1 MSDSN
6 QPLRRRPE
14 AGSDREWSLRE
25 RERLVRELVEHIREV
40 FWLTTP
46 DKESMLY
53 ISPGYE
59 EIWGRTRRQLYQH
72 PKSWLD
78 AIHPEDRD
86 RVRGA
91 LPRQARGEYDVEY
104 RIVRPDGEVRCI
116 RDRAFPIRDEQGQVQ
131 RIAGIA
137 EDITDRWHAEE
148 NADRKSVV

>member
-91 LPRQARGEYDVEY
+91 LPRQARGEYE
-104 RIVRPDGEVRCI
+104 IG
-116 RDRAFPIRDEQGQVQ
+116 RAHV
-131 RIAGIA
+131 
-137 EDITDRWHAEE
+137 
-148 NADRKSVV
+148 